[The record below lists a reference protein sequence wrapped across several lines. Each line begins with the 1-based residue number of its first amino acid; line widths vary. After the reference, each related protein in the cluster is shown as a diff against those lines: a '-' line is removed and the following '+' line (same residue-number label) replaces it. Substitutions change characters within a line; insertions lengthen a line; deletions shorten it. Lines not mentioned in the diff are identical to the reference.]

1 MLNPEIARIIPNWTE
16 ERIMFWASSPNEDDK
31 KNKLPSLIPHPP
43 IEIGRVE
50 NKREIG
56 KIRPIL
62 NSSNVLK
69 PLFLHT
75 KINSSIEIKWLK
87 KDNV

>member
-1 MLNPEIARIIPNWTE
+1 M
-16 ERIMFWASSPNEDDK
+16 
-31 KNKLPSLIPHPP
+31 
-43 IEIGRVE
+43 EIGRRE

-62 NSSNVLK
+62 NNSNVLK

-75 KINSSIEIKWLK
+75 KINSSIEIK
-87 KDNV
+87 